1 MAQRG
6 RKPTGPQLVEHL
18 DGSLRAK
25 TRLKAILETLAG
37 QRTIPDVCAELGI
50 QDTMFHKLRTEVLQ
64 TALGRLEPRP
74 IGRPSHRE
82 TPADRQVIELQAEIQ
97 RLQSQLQASEVRRE
111 LAEARPPLKKP
122 APGPGKKTTKSVILS
137 RRRSKKRH
145 RAQ

>member
-37 QRTIPDVCAELGI
+37 QRTIPNVCAELGI

-97 RLQSQLQASEVRRE
+97 RLQFQLQASEIRRE
-111 LAEARPPLKKP
+111 LAEAAPPLKKP
-122 APGPGKKTTKSVILS
+122 AERPGKKTTQSAILS
-137 RRRSKKRH
+137 RRRSRKRQ
-145 RAQ
+145 RSP